1 MMVGVAVNLKKM
13 KQLLTSVLILCFCS
27 TSAQTLDHS
36 KWTEIL
42 QIYVADNGAVNYKEL
57 HKNQETLNAYLND
70 LALNAPKDNWSKAE
84 KMAYWIN
91 AYNAYTIQL
100 ILNNYPTESIKD
112 IRDPWGQTFFEI
124 GGKTMSLNTI
134 EHKILRPM
142 GDSRIHFAI
151 VCASESCPKLL
162 NCAYEAESL
171 TDQLDQAAREFIT
184 DASKNNITA
193 SKITISKI
201 FKWFKSDF
209 PKEDAFI
216 SYLNKYSAE
225 NISPEAKI
233 NFQTCNWSLNE

>member
-1 MMVGVAVNLKKM
+1 M
-13 KQLLTSVLILCFCS
+13 KRFLIYSLLLCFC
-27 TSAQTLDHS
+27 TAGAQTIDHS

-42 QIYVADNGAVNYKEL
+42 QFYVAENGNVNYKGL
-57 HKNQETLNAYLND
+57 QKNRKSLNAYLNN
-70 LALNAPKDNWSKAE
+70 LAQNAPEENWSKAE

-112 IRDPWGQTFFEI
+112 IKDPWGQTFFEI

-134 EHKILRPM
+134 EHEILRPM
-142 GDSRIHFAI
+142 GDPRIHFAI

-162 NCAYEAESL
+162 NCAYEAKSL
-171 TDQLDQAAREFIT
+171 TDQLDQAAREFINDT
-184 DASKNNITA
+184 SKNSISE

-209 PKEDAFI
+209 PKGDAFI
-216 SYLNKYSAE
+216 NYLNKYSTVKIFPDI
-225 NISPEAKI
+225 NINYK
-233 NFQTCNWSLNE
+233 TYNWSLNE

>member
-162 NCAYEAESL
+162 NCAYEAKSL
-171 TDQLDQAAREFIT
+171 TDQLDQAAREFIN
-184 DASKNNITA
+184 DPSKNSITA

-209 PKEDAFI
+209 PKGDAFI
-216 SYLNKYSAE
+216 NYLNKYSTV
-225 NISPEAKI
+225 NIPPDTKI
-233 NFQTCNWSLNE
+233 NFQTYNWSLNE